1 MEEEGDRKKKIADIF
16 QKEERPY
23 RPQMEQI
30 FDKQSEDG
38 EAIEMRK
45 RELVGAAIR
54 EYQRERTLDE
64 QLDQY
69 GPKKKC
75 ECVIY

>member
-1 MEEEGDRKKKIADIF
+1 
-16 QKEERPY
+16 
-23 RPQMEQI
+23 
-30 FDKQSEDG
+30 
-38 EAIEMRK
+38 MRK